1 VRYRHRPFIAA
12 LGVDDLRVDRLAALV
27 KLSSP
32 AANRYAS
39 LPGHY
44 TTGHEKTFTRGGR
57 MKTSRI
63 AWLLLALMVIGQAF
77 AQEYP
82 VKPIRLIVPYPAGS
96 SSNDIIARLLAERLS
111 PALGQRVLV
120 ENRSG
125 AGGNVGSE
133 YVAKAPP
140 DGYTLLVATNGPQ
153 AIAPHVFKLNYDNQK
168 DLTPVAM
175 VANVP
180 YMLMVHPSLPAKN
193 VRELIA
199 LAKAK
204 PGQLLFASSGNAGTP
219 HLCWELFKSMARI
232 DIVHVPYKGGAPAM
246 MDTVGGQTQMYCS
259 GLIAGSPQ
267 IKAGKLRA
275 LGMGTLER
283 SPIMP
288 EVPTIAEQG
297 LPGFNVGSWFGIM
310 APANTPTAIVQR
322 LYGEIAKLVESAET
336 KKFLLSQGAEPM
348 LMDPPKFSQFLRVE
362 TEKWGKVVKGANLK
376 LD

>member
-1 VRYRHRPFIAA
+1 MKPARIA
-12 LGVDDLRVDRLAALV
+12 VFFVALV
-27 KLSSP
+27 F
-32 AANRYAS
+32 ACFAS
-39 LPGHY
+39 
-44 TTGHEKTFTRGGR
+44 
-57 MKTSRI
+57 
-63 AWLLLALMVIGQAF
+63 
-77 AQEYP
+77 AQDYP
-82 VKPIRLIVPYPAGS
+82 VKPVRLVVPYPAGA
-96 SSNDIIARLLAERLS
+96 SSNDIIARVLAERLS
-111 PALGQRVLV
+111 AALPQRVLV
-120 ENRSG
+120 ENRPG

-133 YVAKAPP
+133 FVAKAAP

-153 AIAPHVFKLNYDNQK
+153 AIAPNVFKLNYDNQK

-180 YMLMVHPSLPAKN
+180 YMLMMHPSLPARN

-199 LAKAK
+199 LAKSR
-204 PGQLLFASSGNAGTP
+204 PNQLLFASSGNAGTP
-219 HLCWELFKSMARI
+219 HLCWELLKSMAKI
-232 DIVHVPYKGGAPAM
+232 EMVHVPYKGGAPAM
-246 MDTVGGQTQMYCS
+246 MDTVGGQTQLYCS

-288 EVPTIAEQG
+288 DVPTIAEQG

-310 APANTPTAIVQR
+310 APANTPNAIVQR
-322 LYGEIAKLVESAET
+322 LYGEIAKVLETAEM

-348 LMDPPKFSQFLRVE
+348 LMDAPKFTEFLRAE
-362 TEKWGKVVKGANLK
+362 TEKWGKVVKAAKLK